1 MTLDQPKS
9 LRAGIIG
16 VVIILSVVGSFVYFY
31 PAQEE
36 PVAVPAVAP
45 SPSTLTY
52 EPHRKLDTSGF
63 SLVST
68 RIPRWPPTSSLEEI
82 ASLWKGAGH
91 QLFASLDRHVES
103 ERALGTLPLDLHC
116 NYLLQE
122 IALLNYEGE
131 SKRAYEVLAKLKG
144 LVESDPVLKSQLL
157 YTVIYY
163 QGIVALRQAET
174 DNCILC
180 RGESSCILPIS
191 PAAVHTKPMGS
202 RLAIGHFTDYLAQF
216 PSDLEVL
223 WLLNLAHMTLGEYPN
238 QVDPRYLLSL
248 DRYNQSEFGIGK
260 FRDISHLVGITRLN
274 QAGGAL
280 MDDFDNDGLLD
291 LVFTSYDP
299 AQPMLFY
306 RNKGDGTF
314 EDRTEAAGLA
324 KQLGGLNC
332 VQTDYNNDGFL
343 DILIIRGA
351 WAESP
356 MRMSLLRNNGN
367 GTFTDVTVEAGL
379 DAAVNSISAMWADYD
394 NDGFLDLFVCCERQ
408 PNRLYHNRGDGTFE
422 EVAPKAGVMG
432 TGKHT
437 KGAAWLDFDRD
448 GYPDLF
454 VTNLNGTGTLY
465 RNNRNGT
472 FTDVSAQLGID
483 GPKAGFACW
492 AWDYDNDGWPDIFAT
507 CYEKT
512 VGDIVKGLLG
522 KPHSLATSKLYR
534 NLEGKG
540 FQDVTQEAGLDMV
553 FATMGC
559 NFADFDNDGFLD
571 IYLGTGDPGLSTLI
585 PNRMFRNLG
594 GKRFVEITGSSGTG
608 HLQKGHGVACGD
620 WDRDGNI
627 DIAIELGGA
636 IPGDQYHNVL
646 FQNPGQGNNSITVK
660 LVGKKTNRAAIGARI
675 KVVTSGEHP
684 LTLYRHVTS
693 GSSFGS
699 NPLEQTIGV
708 GKADTVA
715 LLEIYWPTT
724 GTTQTFRDV
733 KANQFIEITE
743 FAKDYHKKDIK
754 RIAVPQ

>member
-1 MTLDQPKS
+1 
-9 LRAGIIG
+9 
-16 VVIILSVVGSFVYFY
+16 
-31 PAQEE
+31 
-36 PVAVPAVAP
+36 
-45 SPSTLTY
+45 
-52 EPHRKLDTSGF
+52 
-63 SLVST
+63 
-68 RIPRWPPTSSLEEI
+68 
-82 ASLWKGAGH
+82 
-91 QLFASLDRHVES
+91 
-103 ERALGTLPLDLHC
+103 
-116 NYLLQE
+116 
-122 IALLNYEGE
+122 
-131 SKRAYEVLAKLKG
+131 
-144 LVESDPVLKSQLL
+144 
-157 YTVIYY
+157 
-163 QGIVALRQAET
+163 
-174 DNCILC
+174 
-180 RGESSCILPIS
+180 
-191 PAAVHTKPMGS
+191 
-202 RLAIGHFTDYLAQF
+202 
-216 PSDLEVL
+216 
-223 WLLNLAHMTLGEYPN
+223 
-238 QVDPRYLLSL
+238 
-248 DRYNQSEFGIGK
+248 
-260 FRDISHLVGITRLN
+260 
-274 QAGGAL
+274 
-280 MDDFDNDGLLD
+280 
-291 LVFTSYDP
+291 
-299 AQPMLFY
+299 
-306 RNKGDGTF
+306 
-314 EDRTEAAGLA
+314 
-324 KQLGGLNC
+324 
-332 VQTDYNNDGFL
+332 
-343 DILIIRGA
+343 
-351 WAESP
+351 

-437 KGAAWLDFDRD
+437 KGAAW
-448 GYPDLF
+448 
-454 VTNLNGTGTLY
+454 LNGTGTLY